1 MGAGASS
8 QYELTSQQKAEIAR
22 ALQEKYSD
30 LKSKSQDGI
39 AANPQTNEIELYE
52 NLKTY
57 DFTHRR

>member
-39 AANPQTNEIELYE
+39 AANNQTNEIELYE

-57 DFTHRR
+57 DFIHRR